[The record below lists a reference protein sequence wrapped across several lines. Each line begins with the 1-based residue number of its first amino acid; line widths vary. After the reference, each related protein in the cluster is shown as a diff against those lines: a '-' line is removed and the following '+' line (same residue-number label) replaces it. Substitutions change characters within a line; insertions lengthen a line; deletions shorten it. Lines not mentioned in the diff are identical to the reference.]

1 MKKFIFFLFL
11 LFLIGLVSVSAL
23 TFGVEVT
30 EGEDGGILIVK
41 FQTKEFNILDIIQP
55 QAIIPTFV
63 NAGSTIQF
71 KGELRKVTDFTGFLF
86 GVPDR
91 IIIRIYEFDS
101 SKSNF
106 LGTQVNSF
114 TITIPESAR
123 QSLSNPL
130 TTIIIFDAQMTAP
143 TQIGKYRYEA
153 EPRFGNF
160 RETSIQLDYDTFT
173 VQAGVPE
180 ICNLP
185 STETTFQ
192 DITGGQLKII
202 TLTEEFGLDC
212 TLSITKT
219 YNAICDE
226 GYNAVGSGASSSCE
240 LRQICGN
247 NILESPEEC
256 DDGNIING
264 DGCSSTCKNEDVSA
278 PTGCASNQV
287 CCEFNVWTFNP
298 STGINDVTPETECRL
313 PTQCSWF
320 PDNGKAVPND
330 NCGGASGSGSGAVV
344 ICGDGKKEGDEEC
357 DDNNKI
363 SGDGCSNICKTE
375 VPAGVVKGILEEQLD
390 DKTEDELEDSACK
403 RTSDCESGADC
414 IPFDKL
420 SLAVRERLAGGL
432 FNIAE
437 DGICVFPEPEKE
449 VFDINEIGCTVGE
462 SLGIKD
468 NPCVW
473 GWIILVVGTLVVL
486 GIISKIGRGK

>member
-278 PTGCASNQV
+278 PTGCDSNQV

-344 ICGDGKKEGDEEC
+344 ICGDGKKEGAEEC

-363 SGDGCSNICKTE
+363 SGDGCSNICKIEVGEEPEEGFCTKPNGAECTLENIVGIDDTQPSTE
-375 VPAGVVKGILEEQLD
+375 
-390 DKTEDELEDSACK
+390 CK
-403 RTSDCESGADC
+403 S
-414 IPFDKL
+414 
-420 SLAVRERLAGGL
+420 
-432 FNIAE
+432 
-437 DGICVFPEPEKE
+437 GICVDVTGVGGRCGTKTLVGDITIEPHPTCVDIGTAEKP
-449 VFDINEIGCTVGE
+449 FDI
-462 SLGIKD
+462 

-473 GWIILVVGTLVVL
+473 GESIWEGNGCLAGW
-486 GIISKIGRGK
+486 GIIAIFILLIGLSGRRRS